1 MVGAAQRAP
10 EPPAKPGIGLD
21 YRNIAQVDVK
31 VYPVD
36 LMQLYLTRRNLNGIA
51 GIDLAGITPLVEKA
65 VTLGSGA
72 DYDDQSR
79 SIDLPLAKE
88 GAYLTMIRGDNLYA
102 SGIVLVSPLE
112 IEALEDPAGGRVRI
126 SLRDARTKEPLPKV
140 QVKVIGSDNPEF
152 ISGTTDLRGVFVAET
167 VRGMVTAVAKKG
179 ELEYAFYRGT
189 TFVGP
194 QMLPVGG
201 EDALVRSQKAEAAP
215 NQPPGESL
223 DSNLKSQNSA
233 NSVKQLN
240 RLQER
245 YNQPAQMR
253 KGAPAGGFR

>member
-1 MVGAAQRAP
+1 
-10 EPPAKPGIGLD
+10 
-21 YRNIAQVDVK
+21 
-31 VYPVD
+31 
-36 LMQLYLTRRNLNGIA
+36 MQLYLTRRNLNGIS

-126 SLRDARTKEPLPKV
+126 TVRDARTKGPLPKV
-140 QVKVIGSDNPEF
+140 QVKVIGSDNREF
-152 ISGTTDLRGVFVAET
+152 ISGTTDLRGVFVAEAL
-167 VRGMVTAVAKKG
+167 RGMVTAVAKKG

-189 TFVGP
+189 TYLGAREPAVPAPLAPGQTQAVVP
-194 QMLPVGG
+194 
-201 EDALVRSQKAEAAP
+201 P
-215 NQPPGESL
+215 NQPPSQDL

-233 NSVKQLN
+233 NNLKQLN
-240 RLQER
+240 RLQQR
-245 YNQPAQMR
+245 YNQPAEMH
-253 KGAPAGGFR
+253 KGAPAGNFH